1 MQKKM
6 IEIQK
11 VKSVTFTVQA
21 ELLNL
26 LHHAFAYMEGR
37 IDPPSSLHRL
47 NGEALQRK
55 IAEEDLFIAVD
66 GGRLIGCV
74 FAKINIDHIYLG
86 KLAVHQDYRGKGLC
100 RQLIAEVE
108 QLTRQCKLPGV
119 ELETRVELTEN
130 HRLFE
135 YLGFVK
141 VAENSHEGYYQPT
154 SYRYLK
160 KVA

>member
-100 RQLIAEVE
+100 RA
-108 QLTRQCKLPGV
+108 T
-119 ELETRVELTEN
+119 
-130 HRLFE
+130 
-135 YLGFVK
+135 
-141 VAENSHEGYYQPT
+141 
-154 SYRYLK
+154 
-160 KVA
+160 

>member
-1 MQKKM
+1 M

-74 FAKINIDHIYLG
+74 FAKINIDHIYLC
-86 KLAVHQDYRGKGLC
+86 LLYTSPSPRDQRGS
-100 RQLIAEVE
+100 RMPSSA
-108 QLTRQCKLPGV
+108 
-119 ELETRVELTEN
+119 
-130 HRLFE
+130 
-135 YLGFVK
+135 
-141 VAENSHEGYYQPT
+141 
-154 SYRYLK
+154 
-160 KVA
+160 